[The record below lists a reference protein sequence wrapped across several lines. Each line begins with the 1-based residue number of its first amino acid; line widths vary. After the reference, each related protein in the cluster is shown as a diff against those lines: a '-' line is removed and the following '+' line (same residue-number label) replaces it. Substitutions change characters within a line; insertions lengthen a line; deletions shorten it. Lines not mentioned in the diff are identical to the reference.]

1 MTYKGYKIEEKIVR
15 RGCSRCK
22 KRKSNIELF
31 KDGKLVK
38 SWQFSSQAEKEQM
51 ILKAKKY
58 ADEHPD

>member
-38 SWQFSSQAEKEQM
+38 SWQFSSQAEKEHM
-51 ILKAKKY
+51 ILKAKQY
-58 ADEHPD
+58 VNENTV